1 MAMVRPAI
9 PLALALTLAPAC
21 GHKGPPLAPRRRT
34 PPALSDFRLAQRGAA
49 LEISCTAPGASVEGV
64 FFDHVDVELFW
75 GEGWIDLEK
84 KGQRRSVRA
93 EPGARVVET
102 VPLPAPGTLVR
113 AAGRAAAGRDKG
125 QRSLILALETHEP
138 LSPPNDLAVRLRAKG
153 VTLNWRGV
161 HPEKISPP
169 DLGPVGGSRP
179 PFTEG
184 PAFGTGPSPRER
196 DAPGGPASDAAPE
209 GADARPGEPGGEG
222 GEREPA
228 SPTVEPSPDEAT
240 REDLGPDEA
249 SGDVVR
255 PDEGVAEDDTSISAL
270 PLPRSHGFRVY
281 RRLQSSAYRAPLNV
295 EPVEKRLFTDT
306 AAPLGATVCY
316 VIRAVGST
324 EPLIESAPSN
334 EVCLGVRDIAPP
346 PPPSGLAVVPRDG
359 GLEVVW
365 SPSPES
371 DLGGYRIY
379 RAIGEGEGER
389 VGEVPAGTTAWL
401 DTGPKAGVLYR
412 YTVTAFDLAG
422 NEGPASGSAQGRGQ

>member
-1 MAMVRPAI
+1 MPMVRPAI

-21 GHKGPPLAPRRRT
+21 GHKGPPLAPRLRT
-34 PPALSDFRLAQRGAA
+34 PPALSEFRLAQRGTA
-49 LEISCTAPGASVEGV
+49 LEISCTAPGASVGGV
-64 FFDHVDVELFW
+64 LFDHVDVELFW

-84 KGQRRSVRA
+84 KGQRRTLRA

-153 VTLNWRGV
+153 VTLSWRGV
-161 HPEKISPP
+161 RPEKIPPP
-169 DLGPVGGSRP
+169 DLGPVGGLRRP
-179 PFTEG
+179 FAEG
-184 PAFGTGPSPRER
+184 PAFGTGAPPRES
-196 DAPGGPASDAAPE
+196 DAPEGPPSDAAPE
-209 GADARPGEPGGEG
+209 EADERPGEPGGEG
-222 GEREPA
+222 GEGEPA
-228 SPTVEPSPDEAT
+228 SATDEAPPGEAT
-240 REDLGPDEA
+240 GEDVGLDEDA
-249 SGDVVR
+249 
-255 PDEGVAEDDTSISAL
+255 AEDDSAPSVL

-281 RRLQSSAYRAPLNV
+281 RRLQSSPFRAPLNV
-295 EPVEKRLFTDT
+295 EPLERRLFTDT

-316 VIRAVGST
+316 LIRAVGSV

-334 EVCLGVRDIAPP
+334 EVCLDVRDIAPP
-346 PPPSGLAVVPRDG
+346 SPPSGLAVVPRDG

-365 SPSPES
+365 SPSSES

-379 RAIGEGEGER
+379 RTIGEGEVER

-401 DTGPKAGVLYR
+401 DTAPQAGVLYR
-412 YTVTAFDLAG
+412 YTVTAFDQAG
-422 NEGPASGSAQGRGQ
+422 NEGPPSGSARGRGP